1 MSNKL
6 KQTEMAETP
15 KKTKDDLHNIL
26 NTVKSLNVAH
36 ADRNMIQQIK
46 DSIIDNSELK
56 NVSLK
61 QSAEKMTADCIKLSI
76 ATEHPDL
83 YKYYKNLDYSQ
94 LMSLA
99 DTSKV
104 QGKSSDMLTFRLP
117 QEALA
122 TLPNADT
129 VGLYGTSFS
138 ISPNSFWANI
148 TNILN
153 EVTVGDNF
161 INTGESFN
169 AWDFYRDS
177 DLASGEASLK
187 TIGDTISGVCLLNQ
201 NQLVPSNTQM
211 LKGYQASLGVFIN
224 VDDAQDVGGGEGIGL
239 FTMYSTPINVIK
251 LAVTNPQ
258 QFSEMVRI
266 FEATAVNTRDYSLWM
281 ITTYNLLNNITN
293 IVVDNVNTNIRNC
306 LNGTL
311 FPAIQIMKNPTNEFN
326 CGLIQTY
333 TLQGDGSNAAGTSF
347 QSPSNSFTDYG
358 TQITYENINSWD
370 SSNWKQNCTGT
381 IRFYSGQPNL
391 VISSSGTN
399 AVAPNFTSPYLVP
412 GSNPYP
418 RIQCSSAND
427 VHLIISPEFY
437 VGLKSGTLSQMF
449 HWEYQR
455 LEEYIPKDHI
465 HMLYKQVNVPSGYL
479 QDGSVPSG
487 DGNTSGYAYNV
498 YASLGERWFPE
509 NVIYLIT
516 KPKDSN
522 QWTGAYGWVW
532 TTEMS
537 NQWGAGMIGTNY
549 LQYAIYGGVLPWSNG
564 VCFYFKNLMNFVSD
578 QTQAIIYNFKL
589 GVYADQTVIAPSQ
602 TGTGQN

>member
-1 MSNKL
+1 
-6 KQTEMAETP
+6 MADTP
-15 KKTKDDLHNIL
+15 KKKDQDLHNIL
-26 NTVKSLNVAH
+26 NKVKSLNVVN
-36 ADRNMIQQIK
+36 ADKDTIGSIRNLV
-46 DSIIDNSELK
+46 IDNPDIHNPQLK
-56 NVSLK
+56 MD
-61 QSAEKMTADCIKLSI
+61 AEKLTADCIKLSI

-83 YKYYKNLDYSQ
+83 YKFFKDKSYPQLISMMDTTKVVGAKDDVLKINL
-94 LMSLA
+94 
-99 DTSKV
+99 
-104 QGKSSDMLTFRLP
+104 P
-117 QEALA
+117 PEALA

-129 VGLYGTSFS
+129 TGLYGTSFS

-169 AWDFYRDS
+169 AWEFYRDS

-187 TIGDTISGVCLLNQ
+187 TIGTTITGVCLLDQ
-201 NQLVPSNTQM
+201 NQLVPQNTQM
-211 LKGYQASLGVFIN
+211 MKGYQASLGVFIN
-224 VDDAQDVGGGEGIGL
+224 VDDAQNVGGGNGIGL

-258 QFSEMVRI
+258 QFAEMVRI

-281 ITTYNLLNNITN
+281 ITTYNLLSNITN

-326 CGLIQTY
+326 CGLISTY
-333 TLQGDGSNAAGTSF
+333 PLSGSGSQASGTTF
-347 QSPSNSFTDYG
+347 QSASNSYNGINT
-358 TQITYENINSWD
+358 TPITYSTITSYTPSDWTNNV
-370 SSNWKQNCTGT
+370 TGT
-381 IRFYSGQPNL
+381 IRVYSGQPKCVYN
-391 VISSSGTN
+391 SNQDTYT
-399 AVAPNFTSPYLVP
+399 APTFSSPYVVP
-412 GSNPYP
+412 GNSTYP

-427 VHLIISPEFY
+427 IHLIISPEFY
-437 VGLKSGTLSQMF
+437 VGMKSGTLSQLF

-455 LEEYIPKDHI
+455 LEEYVPKDHI
-465 HMLYKQVNVPSGYL
+465 HMLYKQVEIPSGVL
-479 QDGSVPSG
+479 NDGSVPSG
-487 DGNTSGYAYNV
+487 DGNISGYAYNV
-498 YASLGERWFPE
+498 YASLGDRWFPE

-532 TTEMS
+532 TTQMS
-537 NQWGAGMIGTNY
+537 NEWGAGMIGTSF

-578 QTQAIIYNFKL
+578 QTQAVIYNFKL
-589 GVYADQTVIAPSQ
+589 GMYADQTVIPPTTAGS
-602 TGTGQN
+602 GQN